1 MLNKTAFAEIGPRL
15 LRGAIAGIL
24 GGIVFGVWMADQG
37 MFRVIASMAGG
48 SSPLLGLLM
57 HLSISAAIGASFG
70 LFYARLAKGVA
81 PSLLW
86 GTVNGFLWWF
96 LGPLTLM
103 PIALGMG
110 PQWTASAI
118 AGSVGSLIW
127 HLVFGGV
134 MGIAYAAIAQEGRLV
149 SGPTADTEA
158 GQTA

>member
-1 MLNKTAFAEIGPRL
+1 MLNKTAFAEIVTRAVQG
-15 LRGAIAGIL
+15 GIAGIL
-24 GGIVFGVWMADQG
+24 GGVVFGVWMADQG
-37 MFRVIASMAGG
+37 MFSVIASMVGG
-48 SSPLLGLLM
+48 TSPLLGLLM

-70 LFYARLAKGVA
+70 LFFARLAEGVA

-134 MGIAYAAIAQEGRLV
+134 MGLAYAAIAQEGLLALA
-149 SGPTADTEA
+149 PTVDTQVGESA
-158 GQTA
+158 

>member
-1 MLNKTAFAEIGPRL
+1 MFDRTAFAEIVTRTVQG
-15 LRGAIAGIL
+15 GIAGIL
-24 GGIVFGVWMADQG
+24 GGVVLSLDGRPRYVPCNCLDGGRDLAPT
-37 MFRVIASMAGG
+37 RLAPASEHQRCHGCELW
-48 SSPLLGLLM
+48 PLLCSTRRGCGPVP
-57 HLSISAAIGASFG
+57 S
-70 LFYARLAKGVA
+70 VA
-81 PSLLW
+81 
-86 GTVNGFLWWF
+86 VNGFLWWF

-134 MGIAYAAIAQEGRLV
+134 MGIAYAAIAQEGLLAV
-149 SGPTADTEA
+149 GPTVDTEA

>member
-1 MLNKTAFAEIGPRL
+1 MLNKTAFAEIGTRL
-15 LRGAIAGIL
+15 LQGAIAGIL

-37 MFRVIASMAGG
+37 MFRVIASMAGE

-57 HLSISAAIGASFG
+57 HLSISGAIGASFG
-70 LFYARLAKGVA
+70 LFFARLAKGVA

-86 GTVNGFLWWF
+86 GTVNGFMWWF
-96 LGPLTLM
+96 LGPLTFM

-110 PQWTASAI
+110 PQWAASAI

-134 MGIAYAAIAQEGRLV
+134 MGIAYAAIAQEGLLAL
-149 SGPTADTEA
+149 GPTVDTEA